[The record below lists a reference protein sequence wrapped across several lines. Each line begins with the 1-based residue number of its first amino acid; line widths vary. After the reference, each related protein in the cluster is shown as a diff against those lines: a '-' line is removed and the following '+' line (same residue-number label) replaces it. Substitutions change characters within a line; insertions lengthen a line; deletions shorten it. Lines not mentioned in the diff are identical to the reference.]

1 MHKILFAALIAC
13 SSINASA
20 QRTSPLAANEWVDS
34 VFHTLNDDEKIAQ
47 LMIVRLSSID
57 LKTRKVTFY
66 DSTVTELIRQY
77 NIGGICLFQGG
88 PVTQV
93 NFINHFQS
101 IAKTPLLISID
112 AENGLGMRML
122 DSVTALPRQMM
133 MGAVDNPQ
141 LIYLYGR
148 LVGEQC
154 RRAGIQVN
162 YAPVVDINNNPD
174 NPVINDRSF
183 GEDKYKVAELGT
195 MYMKGL
201 QDAGVMAC
209 AKHFPGHGDVSVDSH
224 YDLPVI
230 NKNRSQLDSLELY
243 PFRELFK
250 AGIDGAMMAHLYIP
264 AIDNS
269 PNRATSISYNNV
281 TKLLKQDLGFI
292 GLSFTDALDMKGVTK
307 YFPGGEAS
315 LQSLIAGNDML
326 CLPEDI
332 PGSISKIKRA
342 VKSGNLSWD
351 AIDAHVK
358 KVLFIKYKYGLN
370 HWRPIET
377 RNLARDLNFKT
388 DELRKLIAASAIT
401 VLNND
406 DRLLPLAPIAEHGS
420 LAKTTPT
427 PGDRDK
433 RVAYLGIGLNKDN
446 AFAKRMRSDYNADV
460 FYFNYVED
468 LTRVATTVQLLK
480 TRYDVVVIGLHGY
493 NRFPARNFGISAPAF
508 ELLHQV
514 QEQCK
519 AITFVFGNPYA
530 VKNFCS
536 AKNLVV
542 CYEDDDI
549 TQDVAAEV
557 LSGEMGAVGK
567 LSVTVCP
574 ELHYGAGIK
583 TSTLQTAESGNR
595 KLKESSLKVID
606 SIANDAIQQHA
617 IPGCSVLVVKDGKIV
632 YDKSFGYY
640 NYDSTEKV
648 NLETIY
654 DLASVTKICATTMSL
669 MKLYDEGRLDLHKK
683 LGDYLPWVRG
693 TEKQNLVIDDILLH
707 QAGLKAWIPFYRET
721 IDTLTGI
728 PLQGYYS
735 KTKTSIYDIRV
746 ADSMY
751 MRHDWRDTMYKRI
764 LESPMTAIGKYI
776 YSDNDF
782 IFLGKIVEQIT
793 GMTLND
799 YVQKEFYNKLGLVTT
814 GFKPRHRF
822 SLDRIAPTEHE
833 KYFRMQI
840 LDGDVHDPGAA
851 MFGGVAGH
859 AGLFSTGY
867 DLAVLMQM
875 VLDGG
880 KYNGYYF
887 FSPETIKLFT
897 AYHSEVSRRGYGFD
911 KPEKDNAK
919 RKDPYPCLSAS
930 PETFGHTGF
939 TGTCVWVDPK
949 YNLIFVFLS
958 NRVNPE
964 GGVNNKLS
972 SMNVRS
978 NIQETIYH
986 ALIRQ

>member
-13 SSINASA
+13 SSINATA
-20 QRTSPLAANEWVDS
+20 QRTSLLAANEWVDS

-47 LMIVRLSSID
+47 LMIVRLSSIN

-66 DSTVTELIRQY
+66 DSTVAELIRKY
-77 NIGGICLFQGG
+77 NVGGICLFQGG

-101 IAKTPLLISID
+101 ISKTPLLISID

-141 LIYLYGR
+141 LIYFYGR
-148 LVGEQC
+148 WVGEQC

-183 GEDKYKVAELGT
+183 GEDKYRVAELGT

-230 NKNRSQLDSLELY
+230 NKDRAQLDSMELY

-250 AGIDGAMMAHLYIP
+250 AGIDGAMMAHLFVP

-281 TKLLKQDLGFI
+281 TRLLKQDLGFN
-292 GLSFTDALDMKGVTK
+292 GLSFTDALEMKGVTK
-307 YFPGGEAS
+307 YFPSGEAS

-332 PGSISKIKRA
+332 PGSILKIKRA
-342 VKSGNLSWD
+342 IKTGDLSWE

-370 HWRPIET
+370 HWQPIQT

-388 DELRKLIAASAIT
+388 DELRNLIAASAIT
-401 VLNND
+401 VLNNQD
-406 DRLLPLAPIAEHGS
+406 KLIPLVPITEHGGS
-420 LAKTTPT
+420 TITATT
-427 PGDRDK
+427 PGDQEM

-446 AFAKRMRSDYNADV
+446 VFAKRMRSYYNADV
-460 FYFNYVED
+460 YYFNYVED
-468 LTRVATTVQLLK
+468 LTRVATTVQTLK
-480 TRYDVVVIGLHGY
+480 TRYDLVVIGLHGY
-493 NRFPARNFGISAPAF
+493 NRFPAKNFGISAPAL

-514 QEQCK
+514 QEQTK

-542 CYEDDDI
+542 CYEDDGI
-549 TQDVAAEV
+549 TQDIAAQV
-557 LSGEMGAVGK
+557 LAGKMGAGGK

-583 TSTLQTAESGNR
+583 TSALQTADSGNR
-595 KLKESSLKVID
+595 KLKESSLTVID

-632 YDKSFGYY
+632 YDKSYGYY
-640 NYDSTEKV
+640 SYDSTEKV

-654 DLASVTKICATTMSL
+654 DLASVTKICATTMCL

-693 TEKQNLVIDDILLH
+693 TEKENLVIDDILLH

-728 PLQGYYS
+728 PLQGFYS
-735 KTKTSIYDIRV
+735 KTKSSIYDIRV

-782 IFLGKIVEQIT
+782 IFLGKVVEQIT
-793 GMTLND
+793 GMPLND

-822 SLDRIAPTEHE
+822 SLNRIAPTEQE
-833 KYFRMQI
+833 KYFRLQV

-964 GGVNNKLS
+964 GGLNNKLS
-972 SMNVRS
+972 SMNVRT
-978 NIQETIYH
+978 NIQEAIYH